1 MAYKTVQ
8 LIIGRILTDEEL
20 REKFLVSPAE
30 TLISLRDDQGFD
42 LTNTEI
48 DAIAKSDRQLWEA
61 GPDWVD
67 ARLQRCPLTVRQTL
81 DRSAS
86 RPK

>member
-20 REKFLVSPAE
+20 REKFLVAPGE
-30 TLISLRDDQGFD
+30 TLTSLRDDLGFE
-42 LTNTEI
+42 LTTTEI
-48 DAIAKSDRQLWEA
+48 DAIASTDRQLWKA
-61 GPDWVD
+61 GPNWLD
-67 ARLQRCPLTVRQTL
+67 ARLQRCPLTVRTPL